1 MLIKRYN
8 SLITIITKIQKNRIL
23 PVIFDANIKLQ
34 AMQSIRD
41 RKYLTERIKSRI
53 HEIRRGDNFEMLS
66 EVSRDKTTT
75 VITNVRLA
83 EIFKVTPQTIWN
95 WRTDGIIK
103 GKEIAPQ
110 VWEYNLF
117 EVISDLEKFT

>member
-1 MLIKRYN
+1 
-8 SLITIITKIQKNRIL
+8 
-23 PVIFDANIKLQ
+23 
-34 AMQSIRD
+34 MQSIRD
-41 RKYLTERIKSRI
+41 RKYLNDRIKCRI
-53 HEIRRGDNFEMLS
+53 YEIRRGDNFEMLS

-83 EIFKVTPQTIWN
+83 EILKVTPQTIWN